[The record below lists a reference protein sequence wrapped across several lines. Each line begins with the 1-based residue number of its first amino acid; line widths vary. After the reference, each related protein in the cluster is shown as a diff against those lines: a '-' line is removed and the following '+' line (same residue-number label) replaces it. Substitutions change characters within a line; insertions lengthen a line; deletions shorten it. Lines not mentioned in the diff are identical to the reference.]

1 MESSTASQKFIKLDG
16 VGSCDGVRSWF
27 SSLQPASNS
36 FVSVKELF
44 KVIIQGNVHW
54 VRAKEMEGW
63 DPLLCNSYYAS
74 SSSDEENEHENE
86 GSQNGKK
93 YESNKEVNKVSES
106 SCMHGDA
113 FFYDNINNKSK
124 ESNVQSEDPFNIYD
138 LLNKN
143 KNKEGDGNSKEDEL
157 KYPQVFT
164 PKETFVNE
172 VQEKEMEAPT
182 EEVKQNSYNSVRKH
196 SLNASYCSQ
205 RFKAC
210 GSIIDLMENFLRWDG
225 ECVIMGD
232 FNEVRS
238 EQEMYGSVFNVHS
251 AKDFDKLVK
260 DTWMHLDIA
269 DSYGMIQ
276 LKKKLQ
282 ALKIIIKEWTKN
294 AKKCSY
300 KKKSSIQ
307 SKLSDIDKIID
318 QGGMAQKAK
327 VRWAIE
333 GDENTKYFHGIL
345 NNKRSQLAI
354 RGVFVNGDWIVEP
367 NDVKSK
373 FLKHF
378 SSQFDRPDTHRICLA
393 DEFNNQLSLEQQDDL
408 KRTVSIEEIK
418 RAVWDCGTDKSHG
431 PDIGNS
437 FENEYQ
443 LLSRSSSLQLDIRC
457 VRNFVAPFSH
467 WGQGK
472 EAKDEK
478 VNNSC
483 GHVVSKVTYRL
494 SNGN

>member
-1 MESSTASQKFIKLDG
+1 MASFPHISAIYLDKHLSDHRPILMREMNIDYG
-16 VGSCDGVRSWF
+16 PTPFRFFHSWF
-27 SSLQPASNS
+27 KL
-36 FVSVKELF
+36 E
-44 KVIIQGNVHW
+44 
-54 VRAKEMEGW
+54 
-63 DPLLCNSYYAS
+63 
-74 SSSDEENEHENE
+74 
-86 GSQNGKK
+86 
-93 YESNKEVNKVSES
+93 
-106 SCMHGDA
+106 
-113 FFYDNINNKSK
+113 
-124 ESNVQSEDPFNIYD
+124 
-138 LLNKN
+138 
-143 KNKEGDGNSKEDEL
+143 
-157 KYPQVFT
+157 
-164 PKETFVNE
+164 
-172 VQEKEMEAPT
+172 
-182 EEVKQNSYNSVRKH
+182 
-196 SLNASYCSQ
+196 
-205 RFKAC
+205 
-210 GSIIDLMENFLRWDG
+210 
-225 ECVIMGD
+225 
-232 FNEVRS
+232 
-238 EQEMYGSVFNVHS
+238 
-251 AKDFDKLVK
+251 DFDKLVK

-318 QGGMAQKAK
+318 QGGMAQKSK

-354 RGVFVNGDWIVEP
+354 RGVFMNGDWIVEP

-431 PDIGNS
+431 PGGFTFEFFRRYWKLLENDISVAIMKFFSSGTFPKGCNS
-437 FENEYQ
+437 SFIALIPKTQNAKTVKDFCPI
-443 LLSRSSSLQLDIRC
+443 SLIGSLYKII
-457 VRNFVAPFSH
+457 
-467 WGQGK
+467 
-472 EAKDEK
+472 AKILA
-478 VNNSC
+478 N
-483 GHVVSKVTYRL
+483 RL
-494 SNGN
+494 SSVIPDLISDVQSAF